1 MIEITEAATDVLH
14 RAYDAAQRF
23 NPDARVR
30 IFKRG
35 DVIETGFVDGPDS
48 SDTIVEHDG
57 MTLFVSSEVISGV
70 LDVTEQHD
78 RLVLRT

>member
-1 MIEITEAATDVLH
+1 MEITEAATEVLE

-30 IFKRG
+30 IHRRG
-35 DVIETGFVDGPDS
+35 SSVETSLADAPEEGDIVIEHHGLV
-48 SDTIVEHDG
+48 
-57 MTLFVSSEVISGV
+57 LFVAADVGEGT

-78 RLVLRT
+78 RLVVR